1 MQTAPDT
8 AQLPT
13 FARPSLENSSWYG
26 SALVS
31 LLATSEMSG
40 GRYSLQ
46 VITMTKG
53 FAPPAP
59 HRHGPE
65 DFYIL
70 RGELRCWV
78 GGEEFV
84 AVEGDYVRTLPGVW
98 HTLQA
103 ESDEVV
109 ALQIFSPPGLEELF
123 RQVGRPAEALEMP
136 AGRVGPPD
144 AELIRAF
151 GLKHGIEFAS
161 PGTTPR
167 DIGKLPR

>member
-1 MQTAPDT
+1 MPTPPET
-8 AQLPT
+8 QLPI

-31 LLATSEMSG
+31 LLATAEMTG

-46 VITMTKG
+46 TIRVAKG

-70 RGELRCWV
+70 RGQIRFWV
-78 GGEEFV
+78 ADKEILAGP
-84 AVEGDYVRTLPGVW
+84 GDYVRTIPGAW

-103 ESDEVV
+103 ESEE
-109 ALQIFSPPGLEELF
+109 AEAIQIFSPPGLEELF
-123 RQVGRPAEALEMP
+123 RQMGRAAEALELP

-144 AELIRAF
+144 ADRLRAW
-151 GLKHGIEFAS
+151 GQTHGIEFAP
-161 PGTTPR
+161 PGTTPQDMSR
-167 DIGKLPR
+167 LP